1 MLQLCTRVQA
11 RAMPRALLHLAGA
24 KACAAQALLS
34 SLKLNTMAEFLEG
47 ATALLELMLAAARG
61 CSDAWAARAQW
72 LAAMLADREKRKL
85 QHEAD
90 AVAAAA
96 ASRPLLLLAFGGATY
111 KPLQFVAAGAEQ
123 PAAGAIS
130 SS

>member
-1 MLQLCTRVQA
+1 M
-11 RAMPRALLHLAGA
+11 G
-24 KACAAQALLS
+24 
-34 SLKLNTMAEFLEG
+34 SLKLNSMAEFLEG

-72 LAAMLADREKRKL
+72 LAAVLTARDRRKQ
-85 QHEAD
+85 QHESD

-111 KPLQFVAAGAEQ
+111 KPLQFVAAGGEQ
-123 PAAGAIS
+123 PAAGAFS